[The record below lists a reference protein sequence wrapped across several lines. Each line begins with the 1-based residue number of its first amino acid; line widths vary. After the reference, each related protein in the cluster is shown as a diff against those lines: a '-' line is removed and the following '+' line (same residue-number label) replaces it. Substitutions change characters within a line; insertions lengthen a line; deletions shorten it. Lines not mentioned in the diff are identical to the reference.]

1 MTRRP
6 NGEGSFYQQK
16 DKSWVYQITYGRKA
30 DGSPYRKS
38 FKGRTKTI
46 CKERRA
52 QWEEEQARLKAE
64 EEAQAAESAR
74 LEELR
79 AKLGHPIESEILFSE
94 AFPQWLDLY
103 KAPPA
108 RKPSTY
114 ASYLDTYRIHFA
126 EAFGDMPLYQ
136 ITQDVVQ
143 DYYQQKQKT
152 GARADQKKGGLSPKT
167 IHNQH
172 MLLKDF
178 FEYAVKK
185 YKLPGNPVLGTTR
198 PAVPTPEMRVLSPSE
213 MQIFIEEVMRETQ
226 RVAIL
231 TTLFVGFRVG
241 EVLALRIS
249 DLDLEK
255 QTLSVSKNLL
265 RVPTAAI
272 SPDNPN
278 IQILNYDP
286 KKKTHLIVQNTP
298 KTSTSHREINISDG
312 LCELLVRHLFT
323 LAIPLGRTRTGC
335 CSRPKPGRT
344 LIPRALRSA

>member
-1 MTRRP
+1 
-6 NGEGSFYQQK
+6 
-16 DKSWVYQITYGRKA
+16 
-30 DGSPYRKS
+30 
-38 FKGRTKTI
+38 
-46 CKERRA
+46 
-52 QWEEEQARLKAE
+52 
-64 EEAQAAESAR
+64 
-74 LEELR
+74 
-79 AKLGHPIESEILFSE
+79 
-94 AFPQWLDLY
+94 
-103 KAPPA
+103 
-108 RKPSTY
+108 
-114 ASYLDTYRIHFA
+114 
-126 EAFGDMPLYQ
+126 MPLYQ

-312 LCELLVRHLFT
+312 LCELLIRHLFT
-323 LAIPLGRTRTGC
+323 LANSHLAE
-335 CSRPKPGRT
+335 PGRAA
-344 LIPRALRSA
+344 IPVQSRDTP

>member
-1 MTRRP
+1 MARRS

-16 DKSWVYQITYGRKA
+16 DKSWVYQVTYGRKE
-30 DGSPYRKS
+30 DGSPYRKA

-52 QWEEEQARLKAE
+52 QWEEEQARIKAE
-64 EEAQAAESAR
+64 EESQAAESAR

-79 AKLGHPIESEILFSE
+79 VKLGHPIESEILFSE
-94 AFPQWLDLY
+94 AFLQWLDLY

-108 RKPSTY
+108 RKPATY

-143 DYYQQKQKT
+143 KYYQRKQKN

-185 YKLPGNPVLGTTR
+185 YKLPGNPALGTTR

-241 EVLALRIS
+241 EVLALKIGFG
-249 DLDLEK
+249 E
-255 QTLSVSKNLL
+255 
-265 RVPTAAI
+265 A
-272 SPDNPN
+272 NPFS
-278 IQILNYDP
+278 Q
-286 KKKTHLIVQNTP
+286 
-298 KTSTSHREINISDG
+298 
-312 LCELLVRHLFT
+312 
-323 LAIPLGRTRTGC
+323 
-335 CSRPKPGRT
+335 
-344 LIPRALRSA
+344 